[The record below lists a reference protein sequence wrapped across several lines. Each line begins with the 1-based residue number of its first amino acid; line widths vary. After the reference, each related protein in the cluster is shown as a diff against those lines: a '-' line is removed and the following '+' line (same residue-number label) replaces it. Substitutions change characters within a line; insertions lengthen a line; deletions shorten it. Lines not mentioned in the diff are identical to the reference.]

1 MCRKSVRPFPKM
13 SSLFRRNASF
23 WSRLWSV
30 HMERRRKQTK
40 PIQTT
45 RQHHCFSQGR
55 FFSSPFIRFDRSF
68 LGSYSSPSEDER
80 FPSAGVSACHVTDAF
95 PNVFCMIRLRVK
107 LPPPGS
113 AVHLDFYFYSF
124 ISLILPSFR
133 LPEKQDENEGQK
145 AQASSSD
152 TLGGDAVL

>member
-1 MCRKSVRPFPKM
+1 
-13 SSLFRRNASF
+13 
-23 WSRLWSV
+23 
-30 HMERRRKQTK
+30 MERRRKQTK

-55 FFSSPFIRFDRSF
+55 SFSSPFIRFDRSF
-68 LGSYSSPSEDER
+68 LGTYSSPSEDER

-95 PNVFCMIRLRVK
+95 KNVFRMIRLRVK
-107 LPPPGS
+107 PPPAPPQGGS

-124 ISLILPSFR
+124 ISLILPSFT
-133 LPEKQDENEGQK
+133 LPEKQDENGGQK

>member
-1 MCRKSVRPFPKM
+1 
-13 SSLFRRNASF
+13 
-23 WSRLWSV
+23 
-30 HMERRRKQTK
+30 MERKRKQTK

-55 FFSSPFIRFDRSF
+55 FSSFPFIRFDRSF
-68 LGSYSSPSEDER
+68 LGTYSSRSEDER
-80 FPSAGVSACHVTDAF
+80 FPSAGASAFHVTDAF
-95 PNVFCMIRLRVK
+95 KNVFRMIRLRVK
-107 LPPPGS
+107 LPPGS

-124 ISLILPSFR
+124 ISLILPSFT
-133 LPEKQDENEGQK
+133 LPEKQEGQK